1 MSLDITTLPF
11 AQLLGVHRHAEEP
24 RTMVL
29 PASDACTNHIG
40 TVHAGALYTLAECCS
55 GNRIIEVFGP
65 RFDDVLTVLRRA
77 EVKYRAAAT
86 GTLQARPQVADGAV
100 DAFLETFNARGRAL
114 LPIDSVVTMTNATRV
129 MQATFQWYVTDERTE
144 TT

>member
-1 MSLDITTLPF
+1 MSLDITTLAF
-11 AQLLGVHRHAEEP
+11 AQLVGIERHAAEP

-29 PASDACTNHIG
+29 PASADCANHIG

-77 EVKYRAAAT
+77 EVKYRSAAA
-86 GTLQARPQVADGAV
+86 GTLQARPAV
-100 DAFLETFNARGRAL
+100 SDDAVEAFLETFNTRGRGL
-114 LPIDSVVTMTNATRV
+114 LPIDAVVTMADDTRV
-129 MQATFQWYVTDERTE
+129 MQATFQWYVTEDTG
-144 TT
+144 

>member
-11 AQLLGVHRHAEEP
+11 AQLLGIHRHTEEP

-29 PASDACTNHIG
+29 PASDACANHIG

-65 RFDDVLTVLRRA
+65 RFDEVLTVLRRA

-86 GTLQARPQVADGAV
+86 GTLHARPQVADDAV
-100 DAFLETFNARGRAL
+100 DTFLETFNTRGRAL
-114 LPIDSVVTMTNATRV
+114 LPIDAVVTMADGSRV
-129 MQATFQWYVTDERTE
+129 MQATFQWYVTDESAKSG
-144 TT
+144 

>member
-11 AQLLGVHRHAEEP
+11 AQLLGIHRHAEEP

-29 PASDACTNHIG
+29 PTSEACSNHIG

-65 RFDDVLTVLRRA
+65 RFGDVLTVLRRA

-86 GTLQARPQVADGAV
+86 GTLQARPTVSDDAV

-114 LPIDSVVTMTNATRV
+114 LPIDAMVTMTDETRV
-129 MQATFQWYVTDERTE
+129 MQATFQWYVTNEPG
-144 TT
+144 